1 MVGVGVTK
9 VHLSMGVGTRVFLEV
24 FRLATLDLRR
34 SGKRNFG
41 GYSTLTLLGPGT
53 QIGNP
58 TYTDLT

>member
-24 FRLATLDLRR
+24 FSLATFDLRR

-53 QIGNP
+53 QIVK
-58 TYTDLT
+58 L